1 MAITKPKPEAETKE
15 PEATTNTNKRRNNG
29 MTPEQI
35 EQAKAY
41 LANRKYDPEYFK
53 IWEEGVIEYRKMVQ
67 EEAERDLAYCCASN
81 GGGYDGDYPQST

>member
-1 MAITKPKPEAETKE
+1 MMAITKPISESETKE

-41 LANRKYDPEYFK
+41 LANRKYDPEFFK
-53 IWEEGVIEYRKMVQ
+53 IWEEGVIEYRKMIQ
-67 EEAERDLAYCCASN
+67 EEAERDLEEQ
-81 GGGYDGDYPQST
+81 GIK